1 MSDESGIVDRIGR
14 GFRAQFVAQL
24 LYIASNAALIL
35 LLTRVFLSPDG
46 YGRLHFALSVLGVV
60 SLLAILGLPKSTA
73 RYVTEYL
80 ETDPAQVRVV
90 LRQSFRYVVVLAVG
104 VAAALTALSG
114 PLADWLGQSDVAAFL
129 LAGGVYV
136 VAYAVTSYCISVFQ
150 GLNRVGW
157 SARLKALS
165 GVARIGFAVVFI
177 VAGLGAIG
185 ALFGYI
191 AGYVL
196 AAVVGVVALYVY
208 HYRPLDE
215 PTAPEDG
222 LTRRLLAYSVPL
234 TATKG
239 AGALDKKVDAIIVGA
254 LLNPAAVGYYVLAK
268 QVSDVLVAP
277 AGSFG
282 FALSPALGEQAAADR
297 TDEAATLYQSSLR
310 HVLLFYVP
318 AATGLI
324 LVAEPTVRF
333 VFGADYLPAVPVL
346 QVFALYVVVH
356 TVNQITSDGLDYLGR
371 ARSRAIA
378 KGVAAVSNVLLNLAL
393 VPLVGVVGAAVATV
407 ITHTFYTAA
416 NVAVIHSELGLRLRA
431 LAVDTGWVGAV
442 TVGMGAVV
450 ALATPMVSGPAT
462 FVAVVALGGA
472 VWLGLS
478 LLSGLIDPRQVKS
491 VLL

>member
-1 MSDESGIVDRIGR
+1 MSDSLVERLGR
-14 GFRAQFVAQL
+14 GFRAQFAAQI
-24 LYIASNAALIL
+24 LYILSNVALIL
-35 LLTRVFLSPDG
+35 LLTRVFLTPDG

-80 ETDPAQVRVV
+80 EKDPAQVRIV
-90 LRQSFRYVVVLAVG
+90 LRQSFRYVAVLAVG
-104 VAAALTALSG
+104 VAVTLALVSG
-114 PLADWLGQSDVAAFL
+114 PLAELLGQADIAAFL
-129 LAGGVYV
+129 LAGSVYV
-136 VAYAVTSYCISVFQ
+136 VAYALTSYLISVFQ
-150 GLNRVGW
+150 GLNRIGW

-185 ALFGYI
+185 ALYGYI

-196 AAVVGVVALYVY
+196 AALVGVVALYLG
-208 HYRPLDE
+208 HYRGLDE
-215 PTAPEDG
+215 PTVPEEG
-222 LTRRLLAYSVPL
+222 LTRDLLAYSVPL

-268 QVSDVLVAP
+268 QISDVLVAP
-277 AGSFG
+277 AGSAG
-282 FALSPALGEQAAADR
+282 FALSPTLGEQAASGQ
-297 TDEAATLYQSSLR
+297 TEKAASLYQSSLR
-310 HVLLFYVP
+310 HVLSFYIP

-333 VFGADYLPAVPVL
+333 VFGTDYLPAVPIV
-346 QVFALYVVVH
+346 QVFGLYVVVH

-393 VPLVGVVGAAVATV
+393 VPVVGVVGAAIATV

-416 NVAVIHSELGLRLRA
+416 NVAVIHSELDLHLRE

-442 TVGMGAVV
+442 TVGMAAVV
-450 ALATPMVSGPAT
+450 LLMTPMVSGPAT
-462 FVAVVALGGA
+462 FAAVVALGGA

-478 LLSGLIDPRQVKS
+478 ILSGLIEPERVKA
-491 VLL
+491 VLM